1 MLTVETVKPY
11 NSKLFYVTDEHI
23 QTGIKE
29 FTELLKRAAYHQ
41 VKGYDNILEFEI
53 DGVPESLEL

>member
-1 MLTVETVKPY
+1 MPLL
-11 NSKLFYVTDEHI
+11 LFLFFFFQCI
-23 QTGIKE
+23 IIIKE